1 MAKGLFIVVSAPS
14 GTGKSSICQRFMQA
28 CPKIKFS
35 VSYTSRPPRP
45 NEVNGKDYYFISR
58 EEFQA
63 RIDQGEFVEW
73 VENYGN
79 LYGSS
84 RKTMDGFLQNGQDLL
99 LDIEPRGARKVK
111 QTFKG
116 GVYVFVLPPSRLELL
131 NRLEGRGCETDEVI
145 QSRFEQAESEL
156 KEVSWYDYVI
166 FNKDLET
173 AVNQLISIYVA
184 QKCKRSRL
192 QDEIKQVIRET
203 PIPKAKRS
211 GIGKLNNPA
220 KRRV

>member
-28 CPKIKFS
+28 CPEIKFS

-73 VENYGN
+73 IENYGN

-84 RKTMDGFLQNGQDLL
+84 RKTMEAFLHDGKDLL
-99 LDIEPRGARKVK
+99 LDIELRGAKKIK

-192 QDEIKQVIRET
+192 QDEIKQVI
-203 PIPKAKRS
+203 KK
-211 GIGKLNNPA
+211 NNIF
-220 KRRV
+220 

>member
-14 GTGKSSICQRFMQA
+14 GAGKSSICQRLLQA
-28 CPKIKFS
+28 CPEIKFS

-73 VENYGN
+73 IENYGN

-84 RKTMDGFLQNGQDLL
+84 RKTMEAFLHDGKDLL
-99 LDIEPRGARKVK
+99 LDIEPRGAKKIK

-145 QSRFEQAESEL
+145 QNRFDQSESEL
-156 KEVSWYDYVI
+156 KEISWYDYVI

-192 QDEIKQVIRET
+192 HGEINEFIK
-203 PIPKAKRS
+203 KK
-211 GIGKLNNPA
+211 
-220 KRRV
+220 